1 MPSLERLR
9 RSDAGPPQERP
20 KGPTA
25 KENETSSLCDLSHKQ
40 EMAIKK
46 KSPFIIVRLKHC
58 IFEQVL

>member
-25 KENETSSLCDLSHKQ
+25 KENETSSLCDLSHKE
-40 EMAIKK
+40 EMAIKRNHR
-46 KSPFIIVRLKHC
+46 SL
-58 IFEQVL
+58 